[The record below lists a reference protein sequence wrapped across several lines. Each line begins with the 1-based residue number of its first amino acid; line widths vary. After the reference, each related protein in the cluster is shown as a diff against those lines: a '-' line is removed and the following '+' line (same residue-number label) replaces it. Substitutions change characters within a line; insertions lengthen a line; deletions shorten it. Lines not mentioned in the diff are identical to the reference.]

1 MLSIKKLTKALIW
14 FCVHAIAFILLAW
27 LLLGLT
33 PTQTVQTSYDNIM
46 GLING
51 TKNFSRG
58 VTKTAGSMSNVAQH
72 HLNEAAERIDGKDP
86 YENYNANISNK
97 VHGDFKN

>member
-27 LLLGLT
+27 LLLGFT
-33 PTQTVQTSYDNIM
+33 PTQTVETSYGNIM
-46 GLING
+46 NLVSG
-51 TKNFSRG
+51 TKGFSRTVG
-58 VTKTAGSMSNVAQH
+58 KTAGSMSNVAQH

-86 YENYNANISNK
+86 YEKYNANIAEK
-97 VHGDFKN
+97 VNQDFK

>member
-1 MLSIKKLTKALIW
+1 MLSLKNLSKAFVWL
-14 FCVHAIAFILLAW
+14 CVHAVAFVLLAW

-33 PTQTVQTSYDNIM
+33 PTQTVNKSYDNIL

-51 TKNFSRG
+51 TRSFGRSL
-58 VTKTAGSMSNVAQH
+58 TKTAGSMSSVAQH

-86 YENYNANISNK
+86 YEKYNSQIGQK
-97 VHGDFKN
+97 VLNDFGN